1 MYVKVLDYLFLF
13 GIILVRK
20 STPRILYTEQIMSNK
35 MTNNLLEDLFYSII
49 DMEINRKSDVND
61 NKIWWEFN

>member
-20 STPRILYTEQIMSNK
+20 STPQILYTEQIMSNK

-61 NKIWWEFN
+61 NKI

>member
-61 NKIWWEFN
+61 SKI

>member
-61 NKIWWEFN
+61 NKI

>member
-1 MYVKVLDYLFLF
+1 
-13 GIILVRK
+13 
-20 STPRILYTEQIMSNK
+20 

-61 NKIWWEFN
+61 SKI

>member
-20 STPRILYTEQIMSNK
+20 STPQILYTEQIMSNK

-61 NKIWWEFN
+61 SKI